1 MTGLAAVLGPLL
13 EALNEKIDQDVL
25 KMDNLFNILHFRL
38 VFLIL
43 RIVLLYE
50 EKHTFEE
57 KLINNMKYEPLY
69 YLRHGIEIFTDYL
82 LWHMPI

>member
-13 EALNEKIDQDVL
+13 EALKEKVDQDVL

-38 VFLIL
+38 VFLIS

-50 EKHTFEE
+50 EKYTFEK

-69 YLRHGIEIFTDYL
+69 YLL
-82 LWHMPI
+82 